1 MSFYFL
7 SYIHMTKLQ
16 VLGYS
21 LAGVMLSAANGFA
34 AINFDTGDKAK
45 GLQGGTSVGEQAFV
59 SLIVSFLG
67 FITLIAVL
75 YVLWAGFQI
84 LTAGGDE
91 EKVKKGRTT
100 IIQVVIGIVIMWL
113 AYALVKWIMSAL
125 V

>member
-1 MSFYFL
+1 
-7 SYIHMTKLQ
+7 MTKLQ